1 MVEKLQE
8 NIKGIKSE
16 SEEVNLKE
24 TNEDEK

>member
-8 NIKGIKSE
+8 NLKGIKSE

-24 TNEDEK
+24 INEDEK